1 MRTLA
6 KLALG
11 FVVGALLVAGLW
23 RLEGAHQ
30 QHQPAEAAQAAAR
43 EILYYR
49 NPMGAPDISPVP
61 KKDSMGMDYI
71 PVYADEGAAGFS
83 GNVLISSA
91 VQHNLGVRTASVLRK
106 RLRSEIGTVAFV
118 QYDESRLTH
127 LHTLTEGWIRRLHAH
142 TVGERVR
149 AGQLLLT
156 LYSPQLLSAQGEML
170 AAWRGGNAAV
180 VAAAQQRLR
189 LLGVN
194 EQVLAQLRAGGKPL
208 EEVPIVAAHDGYV
221 DQLQVREGMFVTPEL
236 EMMTI
241 GNLTSVWVIAEVFER
256 QIGAID
262 KGAAVE
268 ISSRSYPGR
277 SWQGKVDFIYPMLER
292 DTRTARLRIVVEN
305 ADEALKPNMAVD
317 LRFVMETADE
327 RLAIPR
333 DALIRGGS
341 GDRVVK
347 RHADGSFGAVAVS
360 AGREYGEEVEVLDGL
375 RAGDVVVTAAQFLI
389 DSESGIKAE
398 LQRLQAEP

>member
-1 MRTLA
+1 MNTLIRLTLA
-6 KLALG
+6 
-11 FVVGALLVAGLW
+11 FVAGALFVAWLL
-23 RLEGAHQ
+23 RPDEVHEHAQPGAN
-30 QHQPAEAAQAAAR
+30 AGKAAR

-91 VQHNLGVRTASVLRK
+91 VQHNLGVRTTSVVRK
-106 RLRSEIGTVAFV
+106 HLRSEIGTVAFV

-127 LHTLTEGWIRRLHAH
+127 MHARTEGWIRRLHAH

-149 AGQLLLT
+149 EGQLLLT
-156 LYSPQLLSAQGEML
+156 LYSPQLMGAQGEML

-180 VAAAQQRLR
+180 IAAAQQRLR
-189 LLGVN
+189 LLGVD
-194 EQVLAQLRAGGKPL
+194 EPVLAQLRAAGKPL
-208 EEVPIVAAHDGYV
+208 EEVPIVAAQDGYV

-241 GNLTSVWVIAEVFER
+241 GNLSSVWVIAEIFER
-256 QIGAID
+256 QIGVIE
-262 KGAAVE
+262 KGAAVG
-268 ISSRSYPGR
+268 ISSRSYPER
-277 SWQGKVDFIYPMLER
+277 SWQGTVDFIYPLLER
-292 DTRTARLRIVVEN
+292 DTRTARVRIVVEN
-305 ADEALKPNMAVD
+305 SDEALKPNMAVD
-317 LRFVMETADE
+317 IRFVMETADE

-360 AGREYGEEVEVLDGL
+360 AGREYGEEVEVLRGL